1 MCVAADCGAYKV
13 GGRKPTKNIFT
24 ISHYRAVSKILHGVP
39 IFATYN
45 ILTKVKHNLFS
56 MDFSRVLDVLFAKVL
71 ILRASHLEGCEV
83 SFLTPAISS
92 HL

>member
-1 MCVAADCGAYKV
+1 MCVAADCGVCKV

-45 ILTKVKHNLFS
+45 ILTKVKHSLFS
-56 MDFSRVLDVLFAKVL
+56 VDFSHVLDVLFAKVL
-71 ILRASHLEGCEV
+71 ILRSSHLQGCEV
-83 SFLTPAISS
+83 SFSMPAISS